1 MKTLP
6 LAVLGALIGGG
17 YEAYQSFDLMRMGAY
32 SLTEGLGFVL
42 AGAAVGAA
50 LFAIASVVYRLLRRG

>member
-1 MKTLP
+1 MKMLP
-6 LAVLGALIGGG
+6 LAILGALIGGG

-32 SLTEGLGFVL
+32 SLTEGIGFIL

-50 LFAIASVVYRLLRRG
+50 LFAIAAVAYRMVRRG